1 MLNRAFSLL
10 FFDYAKFACSI
21 MKESDCMGNTKFIKI
36 LGIACTIIGFGL
48 TIIEDRLEDIKTE
61 KIIEKEVS
69 KQINK
74 LKNEENQQI

>member
-1 MLNRAFSLL
+1 
-10 FFDYAKFACSI
+10 
-21 MKESDCMGNTKFIKI
+21 MGNTKFIKI
-36 LGIACTIIGFGL
+36 LGMACTIIGFGL

-74 LKNEENQQI
+74 LKNEENQ